1 MLQSIFEKL
10 IQVSKRGRPNIEPVI
25 SFLCIIITESTNE
38 VKSKFRRVFQY
49 LKQTIGD
56 KRIMGADILSRLGTW
71 VNATYVLQ
79 TDLKIHTRNGITF
92 GYGMIHCNSRNQ
104 KLNKKSSTEA
114 RSFGVSDYLPYN
126 IWICLFMG
134 AQGYGIK
141 QNILFKYNHSS
152 INMEKNGKNS
162 CTGNSRPIDIFYLF
176 VKERVENIK
185 GPCL

>member
-1 MLQSIFEKL
+1 
-10 IQVSKRGRPNIEPVI
+10 
-25 SFLCIIITESTNE
+25 
-38 VKSKFRRVFQY
+38 
-49 LKQTIGD
+49 
-56 KRIMGADILSRLGTW
+56 MGADSLSQLFTSFDAAYG
-71 VNATYVLQ
+71 VNP
-79 TDLKIHTRNGITF
+79 DINIHNGGCISF
-92 GYGMIHCNSRNQ
+92 GYGMIHFKYRNQ